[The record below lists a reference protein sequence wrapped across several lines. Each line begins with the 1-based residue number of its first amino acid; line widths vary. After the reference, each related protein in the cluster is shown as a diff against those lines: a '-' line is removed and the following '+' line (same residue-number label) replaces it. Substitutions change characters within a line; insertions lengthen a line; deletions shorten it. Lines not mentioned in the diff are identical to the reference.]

1 MSERGTTMFKVLIGN
16 LFESQ
21 AQTLVNTVN
30 CVGVMG
36 KGVAE
41 EFKKRYPAMFKDYQS
56 RCERKAVRL
65 GEPYLY
71 VDASGARIVNFPTKN
86 HWRAASRLADIER
99 GLDYFVEH
107 VTEWGVTS
115 VAMPPLGCGNGGLE
129 WTEVGPLI
137 WRKLHAL
144 PIDVE
149 LYAPY
154 GTSKTQ
160 LTEGFLSAPSQMSL
174 QGKGRPQSK
183 MNPDWIVLME
193 VLRELQAQ
201 PYANPVGN
209 TIFQKIGYVVTE
221 MGVPTGFSFGK
232 GSYRPFS
239 PEAKLALHEFANR
252 NWLQQEQLGRMMAL
266 RVEPAYEKDR
276 QRFREQIEKYQ
287 RKIAKT
293 VDLFSRIKSTE
304 QAEEVT
310 TVLYASRQLKR
321 SRSGEEVAEQ
331 DVFDYIL
338 EWKKSWNEE
347 EKKQAVAEAIRNLVV
362 LGWMRARVSESMLDA
377 A

>member
-1 MSERGTTMFKVLIGN
+1 MTMFKVIVGN
-16 LFESQ
+16 LFDSR

-41 EFKKRYPAMFKDYQS
+41 EFKKRYPAMFKDYVS

-71 VDASGARIVNFPTKN
+71 VDAAGARIVNFPTKN
-86 HWRAASRLADIER
+86 HWRAASRLVDIER
-99 GLDYFVEH
+99 GLDHFVAH
-107 VTEWGVTS
+107 LAEWSVSS

-129 WTEVGPLI
+129 WAEVGPLI

-154 GTSKTQ
+154 GTPKSQ
-160 LTEGFLSAPSQMSL
+160 LTEDFLAAPSQMSL
-174 QGKGRPQSK
+174 DGKGRPAAK
-183 MNPDWIVLME
+183 MPPEWVVLME

-201 PYANPVGN
+201 PYASPVGS
-209 TIFQKIGYVVTE
+209 TIFQKICYVVTE
-221 MGVPTGFSFGK
+221 MKVPTGFHFGK
-232 GSYRPFS
+232 GSYGPFS
-239 PEAKLALHEFANR
+239 PEAKQALHEFANR

-266 RVEPAYEKDR
+266 RVEPGYERDR
-276 QRFREQIEKYQ
+276 KRFHEPIEKY
-287 RKIAKT
+287 REKIAKA
-293 VDLFSRIKSTE
+293 VDLFSRIKSTD
-304 QAEEVT
+304 QAEEVM
-310 TVLYASRQLKR
+310 TVLYASRQLKQNNQDV
-321 SRSGEEVAEQ
+321 SEQ
-331 DVFDYIL
+331 DLYDYIL
-338 EWKKSWNEE
+338 DWKKAWDRDD
-347 EKKQAVAEAIRNLVV
+347 KKRAVAEAIRNLVL
-362 LGWMRARVSESMLDA
+362 LGWMRARISESLLDA